1 MGELEWAGGVF
12 HHEDSI
18 TSRFVSNDIL
28 QGLTY
33 PCVPFAS
40 EVRVVVDVGANIGA
54 ASCFFARLYPH
65 AVVHAL
71 EPSPEPFALCTRNVA
86 DFPNV
91 RAEQIALH
99 AYDGTADLYPV
110 TEDSITAS
118 LYPPAEPVGDP
129 ISVSVRAAGSWA
141 RERSVERL
149 DILKIDT
156 EGGEVAILES
166 FGQLIDT
173 VRVLYV
179 EYHSDDDRRIIDQMI
194 AASHVIGFGA
204 MTATSG
210 EITYLNRSIMPTQSE
225 MEAWVRRLFIEHRPS
240 GSVSEEPA
248 LSP

>member
-18 TSRFVSNDIL
+18 TSRLVSKDIL

-40 EVRVVVDVGANIGA
+40 DVRVVVDVGANIGA
-54 ASCFFARLYPH
+54 ASCFFARLYPR

-86 DFPNV
+86 DFSNV

-110 TEDSITAS
+110 TEDSITGS
-118 LYPPAEPVGDP
+118 LYPRAKAGEDP
-129 ISVSVRAAGSWA
+129 INVPVRAAGSWA

-156 EGGEVAILES
+156 EGCEVPILES

-194 AASHVIGFGA
+194 AASHVLGFGA
-204 MTATSG
+204 MTAKTG
-210 EITYLNRSIMPTQSE
+210 EVTYLNRSIIPTQSE
-225 MEAWVRRLFIEHRPS
+225 MDAWVRQLFIEHRPS
-240 GSVSEEPA
+240 GSVSEKSA
-248 LSP
+248 SGR

>member
-33 PCVPFAS
+33 PYVPFVS
-40 EVRVVVDVGANIGA
+40 DVRVVVDVGANIGA
-54 ASCFFARLYPH
+54 ASCFFARLYPQ

-71 EPSPEPFALCTRNVA
+71 EPSPEPFALCMRNVA

-91 RAEQIALH
+91 HAEQIGLH
-99 AYDGTADLYPV
+99 SYDGTADLFGAD
-110 TEDSITAS
+110 EDSSTAS
-118 LYPPAEPVGDP
+118 LYPQAKPGGDP

-141 RERSVERL
+141 REQSVDRL

-156 EGGEVAILES
+156 EGCEVAILES
-166 FGQLIDT
+166 FGPLIDT

-179 EYHSDDDRRIIDQMI
+179 EYHSDDDRRVIDQMI
-194 AASHVIGFGA
+194 ATSHVLGFGA
-204 MTATSG
+204 MTATTG
-210 EITYLNRSIMPTQSE
+210 EVTYLNRSIIPTQSK
-225 MEAWVRRLFIEHRPS
+225 MEAWVRQLFIEHRPS
-240 GSVSEEPA
+240 DR
-248 LSP
+248 